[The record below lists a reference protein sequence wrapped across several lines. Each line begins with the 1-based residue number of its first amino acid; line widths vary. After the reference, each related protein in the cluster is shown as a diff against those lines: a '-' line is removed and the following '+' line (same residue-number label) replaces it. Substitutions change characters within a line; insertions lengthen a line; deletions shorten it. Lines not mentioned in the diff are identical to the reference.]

1 MSLTVTDQALGELQ
15 RIVQTK
21 RLPTDRYLKLSV
33 PPEWTGPGDFGVVI
47 DTEKGGEIMYQCEG
61 QTVLAIDPGLE
72 ENLKDAVFDFKET
85 PNGMGFTLDVY

>member
-21 RLPTDRYLKLSV
+21 RLPTARYLKLTV

-47 DTEKGGEIMYQCEG
+47 DIEKGGEVMYEFEG

-85 PNGMGFTLDVY
+85 PDGLSFAMDIY